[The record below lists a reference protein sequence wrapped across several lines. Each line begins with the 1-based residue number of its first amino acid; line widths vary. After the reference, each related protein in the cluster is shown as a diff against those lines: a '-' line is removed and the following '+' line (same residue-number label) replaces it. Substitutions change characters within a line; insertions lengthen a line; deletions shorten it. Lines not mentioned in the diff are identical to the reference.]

1 MVLDYLQVPARYEDL
16 LKRLRIDSAGAPFR
30 NLRLLE
36 SLGVRVL
43 VEQGEL
49 NTLHTHLERGL
60 PPIAFVATQQ
70 LSYWNEAT
78 GHAVVV
84 VGFDQNQIYLND
96 PNFPDAP
103 KVISAAE
110 FELAWIDVD
119 QFYALIQLE

>member
-110 FELAWIDVD
+110 FELAWIDID
-119 QFYALIQLE
+119 QFYALVQLE